1 MYTTKIFESLR
12 GCTGGGGF
20 SLPPE
25 SEFGKQGLDHS
36 VLTGHE
42 ALSLDV
48 DTQIKGCRSSRI
60 QAHARR

>member
-1 MYTTKIFESLR
+1 MPPSKIFESWR
-12 GCTGGGGF
+12 GCTGGGRT
-20 SLPPE
+20 LPFE